1 MWLASTGQRSNS
13 LDDGLTDGQWG
24 ARSGQ
29 WLLTESQD
37 WVASHLDPRSVEGR
51 NAVLAGIECLLR
63 LGNAHPRK
71 RHAQDRSPRKDVGE
85 VCSSLSHRVYIWGPG
100 LFTEPKRLR
109 KWPLKGKG
117 SSSSFTGDTT
127 PFPSLFG
134 PAQALARAEASCRG
148 AHTSSCRTWE
158 RQGQRMWRG
167 SDEEQLLSSHQADG
181 RPKDRHPI
189 HFILGTIRVH
199 FVCSHIAQYSHE
211 SEQAKGKPQGLPV
224 LSASLFFPAVGVHAT
239 IASWSGM
246 SPSIHT
252 PTPWYP
258 WHITWSSCAGI
269 FTSLVWK
276 KQYLL
281 SRWHLDKKCRSAMG
295 KCSSKHSW
303 EASLVDWATESLA
316 LRKELRSVQIK
327 WAKSNLW
334 WLSGFLKNGC
344 RSAQFNKTAHSAWKY
359 FFQRRSHKAK
369 FEIGHRCK
377 SSGGLSVT

>member
-1 MWLASTGQRSNS
+1 MHIRERGMHR
-13 LDDGLTDGQWG
+13 
-24 ARSGQ
+24 
-29 WLLTESQD
+29 TE
-37 WVASHLDPRSVEGR
+37 
-51 NAVLAGIECLLR
+51 
-63 LGNAHPRK
+63 
-71 RHAQDRSPRKDVGE
+71 SPRKDVGE

-117 SSSSFTGDTT
+117 LSSSFTGDTT

-134 PAQALARAEASCRG
+134 PAQALARAEASCG
-148 AHTSSCRTWE
+148 GTHTSSCRPWE
-158 RQGQRMWRG
+158 RQGQRMRRG

-199 FVCSHIAQYSHE
+199 FVCSHIAPYSHE

-239 IASWSGM
+239 IASWSGV

-252 PTPWYP
+252 PTPWHP
-258 WHITWSSCAGI
+258 WHNTWSSCAGI

-281 SRWHLDKKCRSAMG
+281 SWWRLDKKCRSAMG

-303 EASLVDWATESLA
+303 EASLVDWTTEALA
-316 LRKELRSVQIK
+316 LQKELRSVQIK

-359 FFQRRSHKAK
+359 FFSRDDQIKPSLKLVIAVNQAADYQWPRFPPEVFPQGAKEKAAVWLLWLDLSRDFHQQHKIAQLGVMSWDSCNS
-369 FEIGHRCK
+369 EVSERLWITRMD
-377 SSGGLSVT
+377 